1 MITNKT
7 PTVKELVD
15 VFLES
20 QKGFISDSTLRWY
33 VFYLR
38 PLVAHL
44 GDRETNSITTS
55 DLINLFHLM
64 RTDDREPYT
73 LFNFIRG
80 WKRLFRWAVDE
91 GYIAMNPAK
100 KLRRPPL
107 PQKSPAGIQAEDLS
121 KMLDAASKTGTPE
134 RDLALVLF
142 VADTGVRLGGVA
154 GLTVD
159 RLDINKRRAIV
170 LEKGRGGQKE
180 RVVFFSSRTAIAL
193 ENWLEKRGETE
204 DQRVFLLKPNGIYQ
218 LFKRLARKS
227 EITGKW
233 NPHSFRHAYARKL
246 LAEGVSIGIVSH
258 LMGHSNV
265 QVTIDFY
272 GRFSHDELQEIYDKI
287 MN

>member
-1 MITNKT
+1 M
-7 PTVKELVD
+7 VAKESLTIKDLVD
-15 VFLES
+15 TFLKS
-20 QKGFISDSTLRWY
+20 QNGFISDTTLKWY
-33 VFYLR
+33 IFYLR
-38 PLVAHL
+38 PLVNHL
-44 GDRETNSITTS
+44 GDREVKSITTN
-55 DLINLFHLM
+55 DLINVFH
-64 RTDDREPYT
+64 RVKTDESKPYT
-73 LFNFIRG
+73 LFNFVRG

-91 GYIAMNPAK
+91 GYVSANPAK
-100 KLRRPPL
+100 NLKRPPL

-154 GLTVD
+154 TLTID
-159 RLDINKRRAIV
+159 RLDISKRRAIV
-170 LEKGRGGQKE
+170 LEKGRGGQRE
-180 RVVFFSSRTAIAL
+180 RVVFFSSRTATAL
-193 ENWLEKRGETE
+193 ENWLEKRGEKE

-246 LAEGVSIGIVSH
+246 LKQGVSIGVVSH